1 MDDRVRVAVVVGG
14 RDSER
19 ASAAGVVGHLDPT
32 RFAATVVPIAPDDV
46 SAAWAEADVVFPVL
60 HGPFGGNGTIQG
72 LLDLAGVRYVGSGLL
87 AAAAGVD
94 REFTTKLLTAGEL
107 PAGKAVVL
115 RAGTATLSAAARE
128 HLGLPVVVAPASTR
142 AAAGSTTVAEWSAL
156 DGAIAAA
163 RTHGPKVVV
172 SAAAPGRQ
180 MDCGVL
186 EFPDGT
192 VAASLPVDAESA
204 PAKLDDDVAA
214 QIQEL
219 AVAAFRALDCS
230 GLARITCAL
239 DDDGGSSVA
248 EVVPMPELTPD
259 STFVRAWAVTGLDYA
274 ALLATLV
281 DTALGR

>member
-1 MDDRVRVAVVVGG
+1 MRVAVVVGG

-19 ASAAGVVGHLDPT
+19 ASAAGVVGHLDPA
-32 RFAATVVPIAPDDV
+32 RFDATVVPIAPDDA

-60 HGPFGGNGTIQG
+60 HGPYGANGTIQG

-128 HLGLPVVVAPASTR
+128 HLGLPVVVAPASTW
-142 AAAGSTTVAEWSAL
+142 AAGTATVADWSAL
-156 DGAIAAA
+156 DAAIATA
-163 RTHGPKVVV
+163 RMQGAKVVV
-172 SAAAPGRQ
+172 SAATAGR
-180 MDCGVL
+180 DIACGVL

-192 VAASLPVDAESA
+192 VAASLPVDDETA

-214 QIQEL
+214 QVQDL
-219 AVAAFRALDCS
+219 AIAAFRSLDCR
-230 GLARITCAL
+230 GLARITCSL
-239 DDDGGSSVA
+239 DDGGGLSVA

-259 STFVRAWAVTGLDYA
+259 AAFVRAWAVTGLDYP

-281 DTALGR
+281 DTALRR